1 MIKKN
6 IIHEIFSLHYC
17 EMIHLAK
24 ILLYDND
31 EAEDVVQ
38 DILKKL
44 MEKDILISDCKM
56 KNYLMIAVRN
66 ECINR
71 IKKEIIE

>member
-1 MIKKN
+1 
-6 IIHEIFSLHYC
+6 
-17 EMIHLAK
+17 
-24 ILLYDND
+24 
-31 EAEDVVQ
+31 
-38 DILKKL
+38 

>member
-24 ILLYDND
+24 TLLYDND

-38 DILKKL
+38 DI
-44 MEKDILISDCKM
+44 
-56 KNYLMIAVRN
+56 
-66 ECINR
+66 
-71 IKKEIIE
+71 